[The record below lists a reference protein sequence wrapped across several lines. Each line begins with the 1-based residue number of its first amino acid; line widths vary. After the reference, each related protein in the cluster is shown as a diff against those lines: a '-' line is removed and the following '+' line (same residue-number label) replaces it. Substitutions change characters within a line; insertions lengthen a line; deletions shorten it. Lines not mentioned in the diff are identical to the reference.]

1 MSFSLKELLNQRHSC
16 RAFLPTPV
24 PREDIETLL
33 NAARRAP
40 SGANLQPGMFH
51 VYTGHPLRQLT
62 EELSRYSETHP
73 AEPLQYDY
81 FPQPMPQ
88 FLKQRQREAGYAL
101 YQALGIEKR
110 DIAGRRRQFSANYRF
125 FDAPVGIVV
134 TINNDM
140 GAGCYMDLGMSLMS
154 LFLAATELGYGSCGI
169 GALAYYGQYVHQYL
183 ELPNHQQV
191 VCGIALGR
199 PKSDAP
205 VNGFRT
211 QREPLD
217 NFARLH
223 GFDNPQEEQ
232 A

>member
-1 MSFSLKELLNQRHSC
+1 MSFSLTELLNQRHSC
-16 RAFLPTPV
+16 RAFLTTPV
-24 PREDIETLL
+24 PRADIETLL

-51 VYTGHPLRQLT
+51 VYTGQPLRHLT
-62 EELSRYSETHP
+62 EELARHSETHA

-81 FPQPMPQ
+81 FPQPMPLT
-88 FLKQRQREAGYAL
+88 LKQRQRDAGYAL
-101 YQALGIEKR
+101 YHALGIEKR
-110 DIAGRRRQFSANYRF
+110 DIAGRRRQFAANYRF

-134 TINNDM
+134 TIDKGM

-154 LFLAATELGYGSCGI
+154 LFLAATEMGYGSCGI
-169 GALAYYGQYVHQYL
+169 GALANYGQHIHHYL
-183 ELPNHQQV
+183 ELPNDQQV

-199 PKSDAP
+199 PQSDAP

-211 QREPLD
+211 QRESLD
-217 NFARLH
+217 NFASLH
-223 GFDNPQEEQ
+223 GFDNSQEDL